1 MRTPS
6 VLHVGL
12 LAVAAGLVVAC
23 ATPAAL
29 PARPSAAATPEI
41 AASSLAVPTQAP
53 MVRPAGGS
61 ASLLLVRVEDPGPN
75 GSLIQQELGV
85 LRARPID
92 PMTLRDI
99 PGFTPLELGHHYR
112 ALLSPDRR
120 TLATIV
126 WPSGSSSA
134 GGVLHFVDPVAWTDR
149 VTGVQ
154 IDESTAWLEWSKDG
168 TQLFWMRYIGDPSLT
183 QYAVFATDG
192 AVPSARELMRLPA
205 GFQPYE
211 ARLIGSRLA
220 VVGATDQHGL
230 ATGDASVVF
239 VDVPAGQVSSL
250 LPLAGLRLGQFNVS
264 EPGLY
269 PFRMI
274 SPALA
279 WDLPRGRLIVV
290 DAERDVVR
298 VVDLSSA
305 TESGPLEIRARA
317 VKGAG
322 TAKMVSTTRKVA
334 ALSAD
339 GRWLYVSGMREDVS
353 GQGPDMHLTPIA
365 LQRIDM
371 TDRSETARGDGGKGL
386 WLSSDG
392 SRVVLFGETVTV
404 VDANGLRQIS
414 HFGTPATAVVAGER
428 GSIAYLAHV
437 SYPGVS
443 TLRAVDLATGRI
455 AATRE
460 IARHV
465 ADVIA
470 LP

>member
-1 MRTPS
+1 
-6 VLHVGL
+6 
-12 LAVAAGLVVAC
+12 
-23 ATPAAL
+23 
-29 PARPSAAATPEI
+29 
-41 AASSLAVPTQAP
+41 
-53 MVRPAGGS
+53 MVRPADGV

-75 GSLIQQELGV
+75 GSLIQRELGV

-92 PMTLRDI
+92 PTTLQDI
-99 PGFTPLELGHHYR
+99 PGFTPLEFGHHYR

-126 WPSGSSSA
+126 WPSGSSNA

-149 VTGVQ
+149 TTGVQ
-154 IDESTAWLEWSKDG
+154 IDESASWLEWSKDG
-168 TQLFWMRYIGDPSLT
+168 TQLFWMRYIGDPTLT
-183 QYAVFATDG
+183 QYAVFSTDTT
-192 AVPSARELMRLPA
+192 APSAREVMRLPA

-211 ARLIGSRLA
+211 ARLLGARLA

-230 ATGDASVVF
+230 TTGDASVVF
-239 VDVPAGQVSSL
+239 VDVSTGLVSSV

-274 SPALA
+274 SPGLA
-279 WDLPRGRLIVV
+279 WDLPRGHLIVV

-305 TESGPLEIRARA
+305 TESGPLAIRARA
-317 VKGAG
+317 AKGPG

-353 GQGPDMHLTPIA
+353 GQGPDVHLTPIA

-371 TDRSETARGDGGKGL
+371 TDRTETARVEGGKGL

-392 SRVVLFGETVTV
+392 SHVVLFGETVTV
-404 VDANGLRQIS
+404 VDASGLRRVSQIEAA
-414 HFGTPATAVVAGER
+414 ATAVVAGER
-428 GSIAYLAHV
+428 ANVAYLTQIT
-437 SYPGVS
+437 YPGAS
-443 TLRAVDLATGRI
+443 TIRAVDLASGRI
-455 AATRE
+455 DATRE
-460 IARHV
+460 MARHV
-465 ADVIA
+465 ADLIS
-470 LP
+470 LR

>member
-1 MRTPS
+1 
-6 VLHVGL
+6 
-12 LAVAAGLVVAC
+12 
-23 ATPAAL
+23 
-29 PARPSAAATPEI
+29 
-41 AASSLAVPTQAP
+41 
-53 MVRPAGGS
+53 MVRPADGV

-75 GSLIQQELGV
+75 GSLIQHELGV

-92 PMTLRDI
+92 PTTLQDI

-120 TLATIV
+120 SLATIV
-126 WPSGSSSA
+126 WPSGQSNA

-149 VTGVQ
+149 TTGVQ
-154 IDESTAWLEWSKDG
+154 IDESTMWLEWSKDG
-168 TQLFWMRYIGDPSLT
+168 THLFWMRYLGDPTHT
-183 QYAVFATDG
+183 QYALFSTDTT
-192 AVPSARELMRLPA
+192 ARSAREVMRLPA

-211 ARLIGSRLA
+211 ARLLGPRLA

-230 ATGDASVVF
+230 TTGDASVVF
-239 VDVPAGQVSSL
+239 VDVSTGLVSSV

-264 EPGLY
+264 EPDLY

-290 DAERDVVR
+290 DAERDVMR

-305 TESGPLEIRARA
+305 TEIGPLAIRTAQA
-317 VKGAG
+317 AKGPG
-322 TAKMVSTTRKVA
+322 TAKMASTTRKVA

-353 GQGPDMHLTPIA
+353 GQGPDAHLTLIA

-371 TDRSETARGDGGKGL
+371 TDRSETARGGGGKGL
-386 WLSSDG
+386 LLSPDG

-404 VDANGLRQIS
+404 VDGSGLRRISQIEAA
-414 HFGTPATAVVAGER
+414 ATAVVAGER
-428 GSIAYLAHV
+428 ANVAYLAQIT
-437 SYPGVS
+437 YPGAS
-443 TLRAVDLATGRI
+443 TIRVVDLASGRI
-455 AATRE
+455 DATRE
-460 IARHV
+460 MARHV
-465 ADVIA
+465 ADLIS
-470 LP
+470 LR

>member
-1 MRTPS
+1 
-6 VLHVGL
+6 
-12 LAVAAGLVVAC
+12 
-23 ATPAAL
+23 
-29 PARPSAAATPEI
+29 
-41 AASSLAVPTQAP
+41 
-53 MVRPAGGS
+53 MVRPADGA
-61 ASLLLVRVEDPGPN
+61 ASLLLVRVEDPGAN

-92 PMTLRDI
+92 PTTLQDI

-126 WPSGSSSA
+126 WPSGSNNA
-134 GGVLHFVDPVAWTDR
+134 GGVLHFVDPVAWSDR
-149 VTGVQ
+149 MTGVQ
-154 IDESTAWLEWSKDG
+154 IDESTVWLEWSKDS
-168 TQLFWMRYIGDPSLT
+168 TQLFWMRYIGDPTLT
-183 QYAVFATDG
+183 QYAVFSTDTT
-192 AVPSARELMRLPA
+192 ARSAREVMRLPA

-211 ARLIGSRLA
+211 ARLLGARLA

-230 ATGDASVVF
+230 TTGDASVVF
-239 VDVPAGQVSSL
+239 VDVSTGLVSSV

-274 SPALA
+274 SPGLA

-305 TESGPLEIRARA
+305 TESGPLAIRAQA
-317 VKGAG
+317 AKGPG

-353 GQGPDMHLTPIA
+353 GQGPDVHLTPIA

-371 TDRSETARGDGGKGL
+371 TDRTETARVEGGKGL
-386 WLSSDG
+386 WLSTDG
-392 SRVVLFGETVTV
+392 SHVVLFGETVTV
-404 VDANGLRQIS
+404 VDASGLRQIS
-414 HFGTPATAVVAGER
+414 QIEAAATAVVAGER
-428 GSIAYLAHV
+428 ADVAYLAQIT
-437 SYPGVS
+437 YPGAS
-443 TLRAVDLATGRI
+443 TIRAVDLTTGHI
-455 AATRE
+455 DATRE
-460 IARHV
+460 MARHV
-465 ADVIA
+465 ADLIP
-470 LP
+470 LR